1 MSSYTANFFIRYRN
15 LMRSTTMEN
24 SYIYTMPTTA
34 PPRPILH
41 FTQYACFPQPLINPS
56 STTAPYRPNFPL
68 SHLLSSYNTRHVRF
82 HEFSITIIREAIYT
96 HPRAFFLP
104 RVRRHLRLT
113 NISSLH
119 TRGKTITADV
129 KRHRERQSRGVGMHA
144 CMYVDMRVSSL
155 DIHIHIYQPARLRRR
170 RWQRCRWGVRPARG
184 CYYCAR
190 LHALYRLSSLASRLN
205 PTGASLSLSPLAYY
219 NTET

>member
-1 MSSYTANFFIRYRN
+1 MFPPTTYKPVIHNSTLSTQFSFISSPFLLQHST
-15 LMRSTTMEN
+15 RSIPRIFN
-24 SYIYTMPTTA
+24 HNHPRSNIYT
-34 PPRPILH
+34 
-41 FTQYACFPQPLINPS
+41 S
-56 STTAPYRPNFPL
+56 SR
-68 SHLLSSYNTRHVRF
+68 
-82 HEFSITIIREAIYT
+82 
-96 HPRAFFLP
+96 FFLP

-119 TRGKTITADV
+119 TRRKTITADV

-155 DIHIHIYQPARLRRR
+155 NIHIHIYQPARLRRR